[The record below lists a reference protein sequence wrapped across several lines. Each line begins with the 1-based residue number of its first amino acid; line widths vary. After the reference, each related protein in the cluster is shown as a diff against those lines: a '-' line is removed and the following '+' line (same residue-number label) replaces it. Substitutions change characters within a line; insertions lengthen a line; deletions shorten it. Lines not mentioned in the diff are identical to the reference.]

1 MDIVFKVL
9 AVVLLVITVGYI
21 GSIGYSAY
29 QEKDTEVTTEK
40 AKKEEKKTE
49 KKKSALSQREQAY
62 AGKNPKLSEQQVIV
76 EVSMNLDKEPYKD
89 IETIKHPESI
99 TALVNKYYALPADY
113 VPQDL
118 VSVPSSGEHGDV
130 QMRKEAAEA
139 FEQLI
144 EACRQKGLILN
155 ACSTYRSYDDQKI
168 LFENGKNSRGVDYA
182 DSYWTRAGS
191 SEHQTGLAVDIRL
204 DNDTSDLDAVRKNPN
219 YSWFLEQLH
228 EYGFILRYPDDKQ
241 KYTLI
246 APESW
251 HLRYVGKETAT
262 EIYKDQLCLE
272 EYYAL
277 KGGFKNE
284 E

>member
-9 AVVLLVITVGYI
+9 AVVLLIITIGYI
-21 GSIGYSAY
+21 GSIGYSTY
-29 QEKDTEVTTEK
+29 QEQDTTDI

-49 KKKSALSQREQAY
+49 KKESVLSDREQAY
-62 AGKNPKLSEQQVIV
+62 AKKNPKLSEQQVIL
-76 EVSMNLDKEPYKD
+76 EVAMNLDKEPYKD
-89 IETIKHPESI
+89 IETIKKPESI
-99 TALVNKYYALPADY
+99 TALVNKYYTLPADY

-139 FEQLI
+139 FQQLV
-144 EACRQKGLILN
+144 EVCRQNGLILN
-155 ACSTYRSYDDQKI
+155 ACSTYRSYEDQKQ
-168 LFENGKNSRGVDYA
+168 LFENGKNNRGEDYA

-204 DNDTSDLDAVRKNPN
+204 DNDTSDLDAVRKNPK

-228 EYGFILRYPDDKQ
+228 EYGFILRYPEDKQ

-262 EIYKDQLCLE
+262 EIYKEQLCLE

-277 KGGFKNE
+277 HGGFQNE